1 MSNEYEAVILD
12 NDGVLVEPTDT
23 DVIVDAVVESF
34 EAFDVEIDRSL
45 ARQTVDEDTVPVDLA
60 REHGIDPEALWH
72 YRELNASLA
81 QQTHVQDGGKSV
93 YEDVSALRRLAVPL
107 GIVSN
112 NQHATIEFLLAH
124 HDLPA
129 VETARGRRPTLAGA
143 ADRKPEP
150 TYIEQALA
158 DLGAE
163 RALYVG
169 DSEKDIVAA
178 DRAGIDSAFL
188 RRDHVADVE
197 LSIEPTFEVTD
208 FRELV
213 TRLTAVEQTKE
224 R

>member
-1 MSNEYEAVILD
+1 MIDEYEAVVLD

-34 EAFDVEIDRSL
+34 EAFGVDIDRSL

-72 YRELNASLA
+72 YRELNVSLA
-81 QQTHVQDGGKSV
+81 QQTHVRDGGKPV
-93 YEDVSALRRLAVPL
+93 YEDVSALRGLDVPL

-124 HDLPA
+124 HDFPA

-150 TYIEQALA
+150 VYIERALA
-158 DLGAE
+158 DLGVE

-178 DRAGIDSAFL
+178 DCAGIDSAFL
-188 RRDHVADVE
+188 RRDHVADVD
-197 LSIEPTFEVTD
+197 LSTEPTFEVAD
-208 FRELV
+208 FREL
-213 TRLTAVEQTKE
+213 LTKLTTTEQTTE
-224 R
+224 T

>member
-1 MSNEYEAVILD
+1 MTNEYEAVILD

-23 DVIVDAVVESF
+23 DVIVDAVVKSF
-34 EAFDVEIDRSL
+34 EAFDVQIDCSL
-45 ARQTVDEDTVPVDLA
+45 ARRTVDEGIVPVDLA
-60 REHGIDPEALWH
+60 REHDIDPEALWH
-72 YRELNASLA
+72 YRELNVSLA
-81 QQTHVQDGGKSV
+81 QQTHVRHGGKPV
-93 YEDVSALRRLAVPL
+93 YEDVSALRKLDVPL
-107 GIVSN
+107 GVVSN

-129 VETARGRRPTLAGA
+129 FETAYGRRPTLAGA

-150 TYIEQALA
+150 VYIEQALG
-158 DLGAE
+158 DLSAE

-188 RRDHVADVE
+188 RRDHVADTE
-197 LSIEPTFEVTD
+197 LSTEPTFEVTD

-213 TRLTAVEQTKE
+213 TQLTTTEQTME
-224 R
+224 T